1 VAITREETT
10 MTAETKDDLPPW
22 DQKLATLDE
31 MFLGN
36 AEAIRFMET
45 ISIWTHLYDDLI
57 DQDKEIDQEF
67 VHEVMW
73 KVMVGLPMNQF
84 YIQNANLLAPIVA
97 TGILNWRGANEM
109 EQQGCVEELHIS
121 HVTRYSI
128 NDLALMVMV
137 LVGGAAHAARFAR
150 DARLAFQRDTFA
162 HYLKERN
169 HV

>member
-1 VAITREETT
+1 

-22 DQKLATLDE
+22 DQKLASLEE

-36 AEAIRFMET
+36 EEAIRFMET

-57 DQDKEIDQEF
+57 DKDKEVSEEF

-73 KVMVGLPMNQF
+73 KIMVGLPMNKF
-84 YIQNANLLAPIVA
+84 YTDNARLLAPIVA

-109 EQQGCVEELHIS
+109 EQIGSKEELYIA

-128 NDLALMVMV
+128 NDLALMVMTI
-137 LVGGAAHAARFAR
+137 LGGSLHAARYAR
-150 DARLAFQRDTFA
+150 DARLAFQRDTLA

>member
-1 VAITREETT
+1 

-22 DQKLATLDE
+22 DQKLASLEE

-36 AEAIRFMET
+36 QDAIRFMET
-45 ISIWTHLYDDLI
+45 ISVWSHLYDDLI
-57 DQDKEIDQEF
+57 DKDKDIDPEF

-84 YIQNANLLAPIVA
+84 YIENARLLAPIVA

-109 EQQGCVEELHIS
+109 EELGSQEELYIS

-137 LVGGAAHAARFAR
+137 ILGGAAHAARFAR
-150 DARLAFQRDTFA
+150 DARLAFQRDTLA